1 MIVLTLTD
9 CPPSLR
15 GELTKWLLEINTG
28 VYVGNVSARVREQI
42 WNRVQECSPAGR
54 ATMVFSSGI
63 GEQRMDFRIH
73 NSEWEPVDFDGLK
86 LILRPS
92 SIRRSSRA
100 STHEETLKEGFSK
113 AAKMRMV
120 KRMQKRK
127 IESQLPDVY
136 VVVDLE
142 TTGLSPEHDE
152 IIEIGALKV
161 RKHEVEGNF
170 QSLIKIE
177 REISKTVSQLTGITS
192 ELLHRAGDKIEA
204 VLPKFLDFVGDL
216 PVVIHNS
223 DFDYSF
229 LRIAC
234 ERCGVPPFKNR
245 RIDTH
250 SLARRMIK
258 QVPNYK
264 LETLVKHLQIPV
276 RRLHRSLDDC
286 FAVMQL
292 YQKLNEFKQ

>member
-127 IESQLPDVY
+127 IEPQIMNTY

-142 TTGLSPEHDE
+142 TTGLSPENDE
-152 IIEIGALKV
+152 IIEIGAVKV
-161 RKHEVEGNF
+161 RHQEVAETF
-170 QSLIKIE
+170 QSLVKIDKKLPE
-177 REISKTVSQLTGITS
+177 TVSKLTGITT
-192 ELLHRAGDKIEA
+192 ELLQREGENIDV
-204 VLPKFLDFVGDL
+204 VLSRFLDFVGDL
-216 PVVIHNS
+216 PVVMHNC

-234 ERCGVPPFKNR
+234 ERCGFPLFKNR

-250 SLARRMIK
+250 TLARRIIR

-264 LETLVKHLQIPV
+264 LETLVEHLQISV
-276 RRLHRSLDDC
+276 GRLHRSLDDC

-292 YQKLNEFKQ
+292 YQKLNEFK

>member
-1 MIVLTLTD
+1 MIVLSLTD

-42 WNRVQECSPAGR
+42 WNRVQEYAPTGR

-73 NSEWEPVDFDGLK
+73 NSEWEPIDFDGLK

-92 SIRRSSRA
+92 STRRFSRA
-100 STHEETLKEGFSK
+100 STQESTLREGFSK

-127 IESQLPDVY
+127 IEPQLLESY
-136 VVVDLE
+136 VVIDLE
-142 TTGLSPEHDE
+142 TTGLSPDYDE
-152 IIEIGALKV
+152 IIEIGAVKV
-161 RKHEVEGNF
+161 RNKEVAETF
-170 QSLIKIE
+170 QSLVKIDRKIPE
-177 REISKTVSQLTGITS
+177 AVSKLTGITS
-192 ELLHRAGDKIEA
+192 ELLQREGDSIEL
-204 VLPKFLDFVGDL
+204 VLTRFLDFVGNL
-216 PVVIHNS
+216 PVVVHNS

-229 LRIAC
+229 LRNAC
-234 ERCGVPPFKNR
+234 EKCGLPLFKNR
-245 RIDTH
+245 RIDTN
-250 SLARRMIK
+250 SLARRIIK
-258 QVPNYK
+258 QAPNYK
-264 LETLVKHLQIPV
+264 LETLVEYFQIPV
-276 RRLHRSLDDC
+276 KRHHRSLDDC

-292 YQKLNEFKQ
+292 YQKLNEIKQ

>member
-42 WNRVQECSPAGR
+42 WNRVQECAPAGR

-73 NSEWEPVDFDGLK
+73 NSEWEPIDFDGLK

-92 SIRRSSRA
+92 SMRRTSRA
-100 STHEETLKEGFSK
+100 STKKGTLREGFSK
-113 AAKMRMV
+113 AANMRIV

-127 IESQLPDVY
+127 IEPQIMNTY

-142 TTGLSPEHDE
+142 TTGLSPENDE
-152 IIEIGALKV
+152 IIEIGAVKV
-161 RKHEVEGNF
+161 RHQEVAETF
-170 QSLIKIE
+170 QSLVKIDKKLPE
-177 REISKTVSQLTGITS
+177 TVSKLTGITT
-192 ELLHRAGDKIEA
+192 ELLQREGENIDV
-204 VLPKFLDFVGDL
+204 VLSRFLDFVGDL
-216 PVVIHNS
+216 PVVMHNC

-234 ERCGVPPFKNR
+234 ERCGFPLFKNR

-250 SLARRMIK
+250 TLARRIIR

-264 LETLVKHLQIPV
+264 LETLVEHLQISV
-276 RRLHRSLDDC
+276 GRLHRSLDDC

-292 YQKLNEFKQ
+292 YQKLNEFK